1 MTKKSQSARP
11 NKVAGA
17 FAVLFLLKE
26 LLLDDIRIIAT
37 MDPQQS
43 INLYASTSQLMD
55 KNELN
60 INYLKQIQ
68 QYICERALHDGVVV
82 KTKELLILFQTAKME
97 EKTKIEEEFMDIV
110 ISSNALQLLKSQMKC
125 LVRATLRENTEFA
138 HQLIELHNEL
148 QKASIVEHNALKEK
162 AIGDII
168 QQKKERLGQAIELKQ
183 YAVELSLK
191 TQQMLINYGE
201 ELFKYIHKDE
211 VEQYIG

>member
-1 MTKKSQSARP
+1 MNLHQFENALETAKNLQNHSCSLQKHYKS
-11 NKVAGA
+11 
-17 FAVLFLLKE
+17 
-26 LLLDDIRIIAT
+26 
-37 MDPQQS
+37 PQ
-43 INLYASTSQLMD
+43 LTQLMD

-125 LVRATLRENTEFA
+125 LVRATLRENAEFA

-201 ELFKYIHKDE
+201 ELFKHIHKDE